1 MGHHT
6 EPVEPQ
12 PDARRLIG
20 WLSRS
25 CVHRHGRD
33 GARQRRRRINP
44 IPAGLT
50 GLVGLKPQ
58 RDRIPVGDEHGSA
71 WHGLIT
77 LGPLTRSARDAALFL
92 DVASNSPS
100 PTPVDDP
107 HHEPPRPLTIAVA
120 TNPPPGANV
129 SLTPDGQA
137 IITDCC
143 EALRKLGH
151 TVIDARLGSR
161 IRRPCCGLWRPRR
174 RGLGRRDGSRP
185 WKPPTHLVGVRP
197 SHQVF
202 DQLALD

>member
-1 MGHHT
+1 MVQHDLPTAVRSGAIIIGKTNVRELTLWPWT
-6 EPVEPQ
+6 ESTTWGTTRNPWNRNRTPGGSSGGSAAAVCTGM
-12 PDARRLIG
+12 AAMALG
-20 WLSRS
+20 S
-25 CVHRHGRD
+25 D
-33 GARQRRRRINP
+33 GGGSIRY
-44 IPAGLT
+44 PAGLT

-58 RDRIPVGDEHGSA
+58 RDRIPVGDEHGSG

-100 PTPVDDP
+100 P
-107 HHEPPRPLTIAVA
+107 
-120 TNPPPGANV
+120 
-129 SLTPDGQA
+129 
-137 IITDCC
+137 
-143 EALRKLGH
+143 
-151 TVIDARLGSR
+151 IDARLGSR

-174 RGLGRRDGSRP
+174 RGLGRRDGSQP